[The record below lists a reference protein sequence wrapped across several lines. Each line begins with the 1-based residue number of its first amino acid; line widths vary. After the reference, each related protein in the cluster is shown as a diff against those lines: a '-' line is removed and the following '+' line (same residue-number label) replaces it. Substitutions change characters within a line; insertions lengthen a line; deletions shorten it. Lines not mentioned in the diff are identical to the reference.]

1 MLHAISLNDDESYA
15 VMKKLFLILLLSGC
29 NEPIKHE
36 SKTYTGDSD
45 WLRINKLVTEIEQQE
60 VDLCINDKS
69 TCQPASDGAAG
80 MVRSLEK

>member
-1 MLHAISLNDDESYA
+1 MN
-15 VMKKLFLILLLSGC
+15 KLFLILLLAGC

-36 SKTYTGDSD
+36 PKTYTGDSD

-60 VDLCINDKS
+60 VERCIKDKS
-69 TCQPASDGAAG
+69 TCHAASVDVQN